1 MVNGL
6 RKSYETIIRRIENIA
21 VIDDQYSGVFLVEPF
36 DEYFDFS
43 PRIFIVGRE
52 TAGWNTD
59 NNKNTIA
66 RIQDNIEKN
75 EVSITINDSLTRY
88 KKHLGDGKGRGF
100 KRFFSKLAKETGRPK
115 EAREKS
121 ITYANAYAWDFNNK
135 TPQDQ
140 PDFKYLETI
149 SRELL
154 RTQIDYLKPDII
166 IFAATITG
174 LDNYIRKLFPER
186 ENLDPFVAK
195 KFWHFKAEGID
206 CFRIAHP
213 RSINGEHP
221 KYRELV
227 IDEVKKIIA
236 EKHL

>member
-1 MVNGL
+1 TPRHLLFGRDGRLGSADGGVFADGMFSPFTSTVNSRKDTLMVNGL

-154 RTQIDYLKPDII
+154 RTQI
-166 IFAATITG
+166 
-174 LDNYIRKLFPER
+174 
-186 ENLDPFVAK
+186 
-195 KFWHFKAEGID
+195 
-206 CFRIAHP
+206 
-213 RSINGEHP
+213 
-221 KYRELV
+221 
-227 IDEVKKIIA
+227 
-236 EKHL
+236 